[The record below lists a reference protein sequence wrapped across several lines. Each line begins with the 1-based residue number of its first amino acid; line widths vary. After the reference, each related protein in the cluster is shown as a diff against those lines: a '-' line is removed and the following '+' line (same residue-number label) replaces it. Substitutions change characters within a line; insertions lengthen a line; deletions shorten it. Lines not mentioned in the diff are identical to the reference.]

1 MSTLLETLE
10 WMARYGFIDILFG
23 IGVITLIGNL
33 IAKLLPSNY
42 KHLHVNVSPG
52 GPVNI
57 PRVGQ
62 VPQSIEFHFRNSGQ
76 ANFYIA
82 RAYFRPK
89 QRRWF
94 LIWAKEINTKLRVHP
109 QSDRITDRDAFE
121 LKFPGQRP
129 LYFTEYEALVR
140 PGHQNVKTTWLA
152 LESPLSQDLIN
163 KRRCGVLFLE
173 YATSG
178 KQGKHR
184 VRV

>member
-1 MSTLLETLE
+1 MLLDKLE

-23 IGVITLIGNL
+23 IGVFGLIGHL
-33 IAKLLPSNY
+33 ISKVLPSNY

-52 GPVNI
+52 GPVTI
-57 PRVGQ
+57 PRANK
-62 VPQSIEFHFRNSGQ
+62 VPQSIEFHVRNSGP

-94 LIWAKEINTKLRVHP
+94 LLWAKESNTLLRVHP
-109 QSDRITDRDAFE
+109 QSDRITDLDAFE
-121 LKFPGQRP
+121 LKFPGQDP
-129 LYFTEYEALVR
+129 QYFTEYEALIR
-140 PGHQNVKTTWLA
+140 PGHQNGITTWLA
-152 LESPLSQDLIN
+152 LESQVSQDLIN
-163 KRRCGVLFLE
+163 KRRCGVLFIE
-173 YATSG
+173 YATLG